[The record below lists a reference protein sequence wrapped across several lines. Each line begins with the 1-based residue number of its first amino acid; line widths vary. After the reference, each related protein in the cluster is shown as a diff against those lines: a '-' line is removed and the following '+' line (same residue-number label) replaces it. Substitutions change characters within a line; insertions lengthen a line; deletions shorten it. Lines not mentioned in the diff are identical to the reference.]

1 MIEYPEPRVKNLAD
15 HYGLDH
21 QLVKLQEECQE
32 LTEAVANHFREQSV
46 ESKWALVC
54 EMADVLYVLKQCAYK
69 LSVTEKDLS
78 TVIEFKYRRQ
88 LFRIA
93 NEPAEDISEKAS
105 EVVPNAS

>member
-1 MIEYPEPRVKNLAD
+1 MNEFPEPRVKNLAD

-21 QLVKLQEECQE
+21 QLGKLKEECLE
-32 LTEAVANHFREQSV
+32 LNDAVTAHLQKQSV

-69 LSVTEKDLS
+69 LSVSDKELS

-93 NEPAEDISEKAS
+93 NSEENVEEELLHAR
-105 EVVPNAS
+105 

>member
-1 MIEYPEPRVKNLAD
+1 MMNEFPEPRVKNLAD
-15 HYGLDH
+15 YYGLDH

-32 LTEAVANHFREQSV
+32 LTEAVASHLREQSV

-54 EMADVLYVLKQCAYK
+54 EMADVLYVIKQCAYK

-93 NEPAEDISEKAS
+93 NEPAMEVNPDAS
-105 EVVPNAS
+105 